1 MLTGSEYRINRDIM
15 FPHETVWNTCH
26 PRSEF
31 MMLSLSIH
39 GHITRNTQY
48 WKNSSHIFFVNI
60 YIYTQYIY
68 IVYIFC
74 KYEYMSIHVY
84 KNTNKYIPLYQ
95 HSISTSASA
104 SRTASWPRAE
114 HPGGDDRWGWK
125 LRKRFQDPLVMSKWW
140 SSWRFHHD
148 ITGKWCFF
156 FFF

>member
-1 MLTGSEYRINRDIM
+1 MK
-15 FPHETVWNTCH
+15 HCETHVIRAVNLWCC
-26 PRSEF
+26 PYQF
-31 MMLSLSIH
+31 MAISLGILNI
-39 GHITRNTQY
+39 GKTQATY
-48 WKNSSHIFFVNI
+48 SLLI

-84 KNTNKYIPLYQ
+84 KNRNKYIPLYQ

-156 FFF
+156 FF